1 MTLCYP
7 LPMCGRFTKMYTW
20 AELYALYM
28 LTFDDT
34 SAAPSP
40 RSNLQ
45 PRYNICPTTQ
55 IDIIRDRNG
64 RPELVQAR
72 WGLIPSWWKKP
83 LKELPATFNA
93 RSDTVHQKPMFRAAF
108 KSRRCIIPASGY
120 YEWRKGEDG
129 GREPHYFK
137 RVDGAVISMAG
148 LYEEWTDP
156 ATGEIVTS
164 ATIIVTD
171 ASEEVAHIHNRM
183 PVILEQNQIE
193 DWLFN
198 KSGVE
203 VLKPAPE
210 GTLREHRVSRR
221 VNSSRADENDE
232 TLIEPE

>member
-1 MTLCYP
+1 
-7 LPMCGRFTKMYTW
+7 MCGRYTKMYTW
-20 AELYALYM
+20 EQLHRLYM
-28 LTFDDT
+28 LTHEATWKSDKP
-34 SAAPSP
+34 AA

-55 IDIIRDRNG
+55 IDIIRNMNG
-64 RPELVQAR
+64 RPEILAAR
-72 WGLIPSWWKKP
+72 WGLVPSWWKKP

-93 RSDTVHQKPMFRAAF
+93 RADTVAEKPMFRAAF

-120 YEWRKGEDG
+120 YEWRKGDDG

-137 RVDGAVISMAG
+137 RVDGAVLSMAG

-171 ASEEVAHIHNRM
+171 ASEEVSHIHNRM
-183 PVILEQNQIE
+183 PVILEQHQIE
-193 DWLFN
+193 DWLTH
-198 KSGVE
+198 KSGAE
-203 VLKPAPE
+203 VLQPTPP
-210 GTLREHRVSRR
+210 GTLAEHRVSRR

>member
-1 MTLCYP
+1 
-7 LPMCGRFTKMYTW
+7 MCGRFTKMYTW
-20 AELYALYM
+20 EQLHRLYM
-28 LTFDDT
+28 LTHEAT
-34 SAAPSP
+34 WKAGNPAA
-40 RSNLQ
+40 RANLQ

-55 IDIIRDRNG
+55 IDIIRDMNG
-64 RPELVQAR
+64 RPEILAAH

-93 RSDTVHQKPMFRAAF
+93 RAETVAEKPMFRAAF

-129 GREPHYFK
+129 GREPHYFR

-148 LYEEWTDP
+148 LYEEWKDP
-156 ATGEIVTS
+156 ATGKLVTS

-183 PVILEQNQIE
+183 PVILEQDQIE
-193 DWLFN
+193 KWLFG

-210 GTLREHRVSRR
+210 GTLQEHRVSRR

>member
-1 MTLCYP
+1 
-7 LPMCGRFTKMYTW
+7 MCGRFTKMYTW
-20 AELYALYM
+20 AELHALYS
-28 LTFDDT
+28 L
-34 SAAPSP
+34 SP
-40 RSNLQ
+40 GLENARSNLQ
-45 PRYNICPTTQ
+45 PRYNICPTTE
-55 IDIIRDRNG
+55 IDIIRARNN
-64 RPELVQAR
+64 RPEILAAR

-93 RSDTVHQKPMFRAAF
+93 RAETVHQKPMFRAAF
-108 KSRRCIIPASGY
+108 KSRRCIVPASGY

-129 GREPHYFK
+129 GREPHYFR

-148 LYEEWTDP
+148 LCEEWTDP
-156 ATGEIVTS
+156 SSGEIVTS
-164 ATIIVTD
+164 TTIIVCD
-171 ASEEVAHIHNRM
+171 ASGEVAHIHNRM

-193 DWLFN
+193 KWLTG

-210 GTLREHRVSRR
+210 GTLQEHRVSRR

>member
-1 MTLCYP
+1 
-7 LPMCGRFTKMYTW
+7 MCGRFTKMYTW
-20 AELYALYM
+20 EQLHRLYM

-34 SAAPSP
+34 SSDGANGPRATRAPL
-40 RSNLQ
+40 SNLQ
-45 PRYNICPTTQ
+45 PRYNICPTTP
-55 IDIIRDRNG
+55 IDIVRERAG
-64 RPELVQAR
+64 KRELVAAR

-93 RSDTVHQKPMFRAAF
+93 RSDTVAEKPMFRGAF

-129 GREPHYFK
+129 GREPHYFR
-137 RVDGAVISMAG
+137 RVDGAVLSMAG
-148 LYEEWTDP
+148 LYEEWQDP

-171 ASEEVAHIHNRM
+171 ASEDIAAIHHRM

-193 DWLFN
+193 GWLTH

-210 GTLREHRVSRR
+210 GTLTEHRVSRR

>member
-1 MTLCYP
+1 
-7 LPMCGRFTKMYTW
+7 MCGRFTRMYTW
-20 AELYALYM
+20 AQLYALYK
-28 LTFDDT
+28 LAYDST
-34 SAAPSP
+34 AAPP
-40 RSNLQ
+40 KSNLQ

-55 IDIIRDRNG
+55 IDVIRDRNG
-64 RPELVQAR
+64 RPEIVSAR
-72 WGLIPSWWKKP
+72 WGLIPSWWRKP

-129 GREPHYFK
+129 GREPHYFR

-148 LYEEWTDP
+148 LYEEWTDL

-193 DWLFN
+193 DWLFG

-203 VLKPAPE
+203 VLKPAPQ
-210 GTLREHRVSRR
+210 GTMKEHRVSRR

>member
-1 MTLCYP
+1 
-7 LPMCGRFTKMYTW
+7 MYTW
-20 AELYALYM
+20 AQLYALYK
-28 LTFDDT
+28 L
-34 SAAPSP
+34 AADATAPK
-40 RSNLQ
+40 SNLQ

-64 RPELVQAR
+64 KPEILSAR

-93 RSDTVHQKPMFRAAF
+93 RSDTVAEKPMFRAAF

-129 GREPHYFK
+129 GREPHYFT
-137 RVDGAVISMAG
+137 REDGAVISMAG

-171 ASEEVAHIHNRM
+171 ASEEIAHIHHRM
-183 PVILEQNQIE
+183 PAILEQDQIE
-193 DWLFN
+193 DWLLH
-198 KSGVE
+198 KSGLE
-203 VLKPAPE
+203 VLKPAAS
-210 GTLREHRVSRR
+210 GTLKEHRVSRR
-221 VNSSRADENDE
+221 VNSSRTDENDE